1 MILKGPDYELRQI
14 DDFSPLW
21 DVYILKVIRPKGCQ
35 SREELTNIAYGCTL
49 SSAIRKIINY
59 RINKKHFDNE
69 GILELQTY
77 IKEFKSSADKLDKL
91 CKVEISKLEEE
102 NL

>member
-1 MILKGPDYELRQI
+1 MILKGNDYELRQI

-21 DVYILKVIRPKGCQ
+21 DVYIVKVIRPKGCQ
-35 SREELTNIAYGCTL
+35 SREELTNVAYGCTL

-59 RINKKHFDNE
+59 RINKKHFDNG
-69 GILELQTY
+69 GIIELSTY
-77 IKEFKSSADKLDKL
+77 IKEFKNSVEELDKL
-91 CKVEISKLEEE
+91 CKIEISQTDEE